1 MKKFE
6 RKLIDIYDDVFNFTV
21 SRVKNVDQAEDIT
34 QSVMETAIAKIKT
47 LRKEEAFKPWVMQIA
62 ANKINAYY
70 NGIRRYNTVFTDTKI
85 IQNDDAEIT
94 DIDIEDIKTDI
105 LQRLVNEEDQIN
117 IMRALDN
124 IEKKYQEVIRLNIIC
139 EFNLIQT
146 SEILNINVNTA
157 RTWSARGLL
166 KLRDEFERLDKGDQN
181 V

>member
-1 MKKFE
+1 MKQFE
-6 RKLIDIYDDVFNFTV
+6 KKLIDIYDDVFNFTV
-21 SRVKNVDQAEDIT
+21 SRVKNVEQAEDIT

-70 NGIRRYNTVFTDTKI
+70 NGIRRYNTMFTDTKT
-85 IQNDDAEIT
+85 IQNDAEIT
-94 DIDIEDIKTDI
+94 DIDIEDIKADI

-139 EFNLIQT
+139 ELNLIQT
-146 SEILNINVNTA
+146 SEILNVNVNTA